1 MTSREHQGLVAGQ
14 SPFVWLE
21 LAQPGSPSPG
31 FCAHLPH
38 ADGSSMWPPF
48 CPHGSGQAKGPP
60 DNPPPRKRKQSQ
72 AWCFKPL
79 LREGRSGIYVHK
91 RREVV
96 HVQKEVGPC
105 VPLQGLRRNW
115 QETEKIVS

>member
-1 MTSREHQGLVAGQ
+1 MYT
-14 SPFVWLE
+14 
-21 LAQPGSPSPG
+21 
-31 FCAHLPH
+31 
-38 ADGSSMWPPF
+38 
-48 CPHGSGQAKGPP
+48 
-60 DNPPPRKRKQSQ
+60 
-72 AWCFKPL
+72 
-79 LREGRSGIYVHK
+79 